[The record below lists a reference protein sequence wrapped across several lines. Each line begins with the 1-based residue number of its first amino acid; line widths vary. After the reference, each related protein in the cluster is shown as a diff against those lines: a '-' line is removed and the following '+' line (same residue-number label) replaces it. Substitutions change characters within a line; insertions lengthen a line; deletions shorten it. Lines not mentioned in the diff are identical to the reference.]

1 MAGNEEPVDV
11 ELKPARRGEGC
22 LRLLLIAVG
31 VLVALVV
38 AVAVAIFWP
47 SDRSVD
53 ATAEVTIGQ
62 VERVAG
68 QSPIAVPVTV
78 RNTTDDERDY
88 VIDVN
93 ATSPDGTQ
101 FYASSGIL
109 VERVPA
115 GGTGTASV
123 GFFGAEDIPMDAV
136 FEVSGAT
143 GYKDCPNR
151 STGRC

>member
-1 MAGNEEPVDV
+1 MVATNEPPVDV
-11 ELKPARRGEGC
+11 ELKKPRRGEGC
-22 LRLLLIAVG
+22 LRILLIAVG
-31 VLVALVV
+31 VLVALVLAVTV
-38 AVAVAIFWP
+38 AFLRP

-53 ATAEVTIGQ
+53 ATSEVTIGQ
-62 VERVAG
+62 IERVAG

-93 ATSPDGTQ
+93 STSPDGTQ

-123 GFFGAEDIPMDAV
+123 GFFGA
-136 FEVSGAT
+136 
-143 GYKDCPNR
+143 
-151 STGRC
+151 